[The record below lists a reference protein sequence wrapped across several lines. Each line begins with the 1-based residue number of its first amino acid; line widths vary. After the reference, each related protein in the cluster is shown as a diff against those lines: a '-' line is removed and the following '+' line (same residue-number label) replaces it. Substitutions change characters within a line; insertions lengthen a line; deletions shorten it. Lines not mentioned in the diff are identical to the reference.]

1 MRTKLGTILA
11 VIGTAGATT
20 FAIAANVST
29 DGYVY
34 LNADDPGGNY
44 SFNSVGRWYEN
55 GAPASSAPT
64 PGKNYL
70 VQSTSGSMRV
80 LRVEG
85 NQTFQGS
92 SLTLDNGEIRASGG
106 NPFTVGSL
114 IVYKGMMSAANAS
127 MQLKMAG
134 GIAMRDGGELQF
146 GGGWRRSFECS
157 ANIVGDSTTKLVV
170 NASGYDTT
178 ATAVTVPYWLVC
190 LSGDNS
196 AFTGSIAVNTYAW
209 EDKQIYL
216 PSALVA
222 GSDNSLGNASTMSFA
237 SRTAL
242 LGKGAAISD
251 ARSVTVGGLFTIG
264 AYTAGN
270 AGYGLKL
277 DGGMTITG
285 TGSSI
290 LYITNCVSSA
300 VTVLG
305 DVNLSGFVKI
315 VVQTGTLKFAAGYNQ
330 PSVPVEVA
338 TGAKIASEDGAIV
351 GSISRMDESVPF
363 AVVLPSVNADALN
376 RSNAGFSYAI
386 LSSASLSSLELADFD
401 LYGGVTREYF
411 EIADNANNVP
421 TLYWKRD
428 ADIEHG
434 VYWAF
439 GSDSGS
445 GYRVDAFWTND
456 GTTKTT
462 ANSSNDYL
470 IESDKMV
477 RQRSTSQSS
486 FAGHILSVLGGGDLS
501 IHDGT
506 TANTADLQLFENSRI
521 LVRGTGTT
529 GTFSGGLFIRSS
541 ANGYAHI
548 ETEAGTMNLNSTLT
562 GSGNVQYRGFN
573 GTSYSGKIYV
583 KGDNSAFTG
592 KVSLPH
598 AAMSVM
604 FAGENAVGG
613 NPARFA
619 ANGLEVADGVTLWCD
634 ATYPFSVTSQNRGVK
649 VLGVANI
656 DVADGQTCEMTT
668 AISGAGSIVKKN
680 AGTLRLG
687 NDDSSFTGGVT
698 LNAGV
703 IETVS
708 TNAFGVS
715 SLTYAGGT
723 LKVSCD
729 GPLVIRGST
738 PISASSPVPVAVS
751 PNGAD
756 WDGSKTPLFLF
767 PDATGITDATIG
779 SYIVPTGRRANA
791 TKYIVESTVAG
802 ILVSAKADRGLSIFI
817 R

>member
-1 MRTKLGTILA
+1 MKTRIEKSLA
-11 VIGTAGATT
+11 AFSMTVAMSSAA
-20 FAIAANVST
+20 FAANVST

-44 SFNSVGRWYEN
+44 SFHTVGRWYEN
-55 GAPASSAPT
+55 GSPASSAPT
-64 PGKNYL
+64 SGKNYL

-80 LRVEG
+80 LRVDG
-85 NQTFQGS
+85 SRIFQGS

-127 MQLKMAG
+127 TQLKMAG
-134 GIAMRDGGELQF
+134 GIAMWDGGELHF

-157 ANIVGDSTTKLVV
+157 ANITGGSTAKLVV
-170 NASGYDTT
+170 DASGYDMS

-196 AFTGSIAVNTYAW
+196 AFTGSITVNTYAW

-251 ARSVTVGGLFTIG
+251 ARSVNVGGLFTIG

-290 LYITNCVSSA
+290 LYITNCVPSA

-305 DVNLSGFVKI
+305 NVNLSGFVKI

-428 ADIEHG
+428 ADNAHG
-434 VYWAF
+434 VYWAY
-439 GSDSGS
+439 GKDSGS
-445 GYRVDAFWTND
+445 GYIVDAYWTND
-456 GTTKTT
+456 GSTKVR
-462 ANSSNDYL
+462 AGSANDYI
-470 IESDKMV
+470 IEDGKMV
-477 RQRSTSQSS
+477 RQYSTSQSN
-486 FAGHILSVLGGGDLS
+486 FAGHMLSVLGGGDLS
-501 IHDGT
+501 IQDGT
-506 TANTADLQLFENSRI
+506 MANTADLQLFENGI
-521 LVRGTGTT
+521 IKLRGISAA
-529 GTFSGGLFIRSS
+529 GTFGGTMTVRTS
-541 ANGYAHI
+541 ANGYAKV
-548 ETEAGTMNLNSTLT
+548 EAEAGTLNLNSSLI
-562 GSGNVQYRGFN
+562 GDGNVRYQTSAS
-573 GTSYSGKIYV
+573 GTIYV
-583 KGDNSAFTG
+583 KGDDRAFIG
-592 KVSLPH
+592 KVQIPH
-598 AAMSVM
+598 SALTVK

-634 ATYPFSVTSQNRGVK
+634 ATYPFSVTQPNRGVK
-649 VLGVANI
+649 VLGVANV

-698 LNAGV
+698 LNMGV
-703 IETVS
+703 IEAVS

-729 GPLVIRGST
+729 GPLVIRGPT

-756 WDGSKTPLFLF
+756 WDGAKTPLFLF
-767 PDATGITDATIG
+767 PDSTGITDATIG

>member
-1 MRTKLGTILA
+1 MKTRIEKSLA
-11 VIGTAGATT
+11 AFSMTVAMSSAA
-20 FAIAANVST
+20 FAANVST

-64 PGKNYL
+64 SGKNYL

-80 LRVEG
+80 LRVDG
-85 NQTFQGS
+85 SRIFQGS

-127 MQLKMAG
+127 TQLKMAG
-134 GIAMRDGGELQF
+134 GIAMQNGGELQF

-196 AFTGSIAVNTYAW
+196 AFTGSIAVKTYAW

-222 GSDNSLGNASTMSFA
+222 GSDNSLGNASAMTFA

-251 ARSVTVGGLFTIG
+251 ARSITVGGLFSIG

-277 DGGMTITG
+277 DGGMTIAG
-285 TGSSI
+285 TGDSV
-290 LYITNCVSSA
+290 LYVTNCVSSA

-305 DVNLSGFVKI
+305 NVVLSGFSKI
-315 VVQTGTLKFAAGYNQ
+315 VVQSGTLKFASGYNNALL
-330 PSVPVEVA
+330 PVEVCP
-338 TGAKIASEDGAIV
+338 GASIASEAG
-351 GSISRMDESVPF
+351 
-363 AVVLPSVNADALN
+363 AVVGALASTDGSAPISVALPAVDTAALN
-376 RSNAGFSYAI
+376 RSNAGFSYPL
-386 LSSASLSSLELADFD
+386 LSSSTLSTDQFH
-401 LYGGVTREYF
+401 LYGRVTREQF
-411 EIADNANNVP
+411 VIEDNVAGVP
-421 TLYWKRD
+421 TLYWKRETD
-428 ADIEHG
+428 NAHD
-434 VYWAF
+434 VYWAY
-439 GSDSGS
+439 GTDSGS
-445 GYRVDAFWTND
+445 GYIVDAYWTND
-456 GTTKTT
+456 GSTKVR
-462 ANSSNDYL
+462 AGSANDYI
-470 IESDKMV
+470 IEDGKMV
-477 RQRSTSQSS
+477 RQRSTSQSN
-486 FAGHILSVLGGGDLS
+486 FAGHMLSILGGGDLS

-506 TANTADLQLFENSRI
+506 KANTADLQLFENGI
-521 LVRGTGTT
+521 IKLRGSPAA
-529 GTFSGGLFIRSS
+529 GTFGGTMTVRTS
-541 ANGYAHI
+541 ANGYAKV
-548 ETEAGTMNLNSTLT
+548 EAEAGTLNLNSSLI
-562 GSGNVQYRGFN
+562 GDGNVRYQTSAS
-573 GTSYSGKIYV
+573 GTIYV
-583 KGDNSAFTG
+583 KGDNRAFIG
-592 KVSLPH
+592 KVQIPH
-598 AAMSVM
+598 STLTVK

-649 VLGVANI
+649 VLGVANV

-687 NDDSSFTGGVT
+687 NDDSSFAGGVA

-703 IETVS
+703 IEAVS

-715 SLTYAGGT
+715 SLTYVGGT
-723 LKVSCD
+723 LKVSCN
-729 GPLVIRGST
+729 GPLVIRGVT
-738 PISASSPVPVAVS
+738 PIATSSPVPVAVS
-751 PNGAD
+751 PDGAD
-756 WDGSKTPLFLF
+756 WDGAKTPLFLF
-767 PDATGITDATIG
+767 PDSTEITDATIG
-779 SYIVPTGRRANA
+779 SYIVPTGHRAYA

>member
-1 MRTKLGTILA
+1 MKTRIEKSLA
-11 VIGTAGATT
+11 AFSMTVAMSSAA
-20 FAIAANVST
+20 FAANVST

-64 PGKNYL
+64 SGKDYL
-70 VQSTSGSMRV
+70 VQSTSESMRV

-134 GIAMRDGGELQF
+134 GIEMQNGGELQF

-170 NASGYDTT
+170 NASGYDMS
-178 ATAVTVPYWLVC
+178 ATAVAIPYWLVC

-222 GSDNSLGNASTMSFA
+222 GSDNSLGNASAMTFA

-277 DGGMTITG
+277 DGGMTIIG

-305 DVNLSGFVKI
+305 NVNLSGFSKI

-428 ADIEHG
+428 VDIEHG
-434 VYWAF
+434 VYWAS

-456 GTTKTT
+456 GTTKSW

-470 IESDKMV
+470 IESGKRV

-486 FAGHILSVLGGGDLS
+486 FSGHILSVLGGGDLS

-506 TANTADLQLFENSRI
+506 TANTADLQLFENGIII
-521 LVRGTGTT
+521 LRGSPAA
-529 GTFSGGLFIRSS
+529 GTFGGTMTVRTS
-541 ANGYAHI
+541 ANGYAKV
-548 ETEAGTMNLNSTLT
+548 EAEAGTLNLNSSLI
-562 GSGNVQYRGFN
+562 GDGNVRYQ
-573 GTSYSGKIYV
+573 TSYSGTIYV
-583 KGDNSAFTG
+583 KGDNSAFIG
-592 KVSLPH
+592 KVQIPH
-598 AAMSVM
+598 SALTVK

-619 ANGLEVADGVTLWCD
+619 ANGLEVADGATLWCD
-634 ATYPFSVTSQNRGVK
+634 ATYPFSVTQPNRGVK
-649 VLGVANI
+649 VLGVANV

-723 LKVSCD
+723 LKVSCN
-729 GPLVIRGST
+729 GPLVIRGVT
-738 PISASSPVPVAVS
+738 PIATSSPVPVAVS
-751 PNGAD
+751 PDGAD
-756 WDGSKTPLFLF
+756 WDGAKTPLFLF
-767 PDATGITDATIG
+767 PDSTGITDATIG

-802 ILVSAKADRGLSIFI
+802 ILVSAKADRGLALII

>member
-1 MRTKLGTILA
+1 MKTRIEKSLA
-11 VIGTAGATT
+11 AFSMTVAMSSAA
-20 FAIAANVST
+20 FAANVST

-55 GAPASSAPT
+55 GSPASSAPT
-64 PGKNYL
+64 SGKNYL

-134 GIAMRDGGELQF
+134 GIAMRDGGELHF

-170 NASGYDTT
+170 NKSEYETT
-178 ATAVTVPYWLVC
+178 ATAVAIPYWLVC

-222 GSDNSLGNASTMSFA
+222 GSDNSLGNASAMTFA

-305 DVNLSGFVKI
+305 NVNLSGFSKI

-330 PSVPVEVA
+330 PSVPIEVA
-338 TGAKIASEDGAIV
+338 PGAKIASENGAIV
-351 GSISRMDESVPF
+351 GSISRLDESSPLS
-363 AVVLPSVNADALN
+363 VVLPTVDTAALN

-428 ADIEHG
+428 VDIEHG
-434 VYWAF
+434 VYWAS

-456 GTTKTT
+456 GTTKSW

-470 IESDKMV
+470 IESGKRV

-486 FAGHILSVLGGGDLS
+486 FSGHILSVLGGGDLS

-506 TANTADLQLFENSRI
+506 TANTADLQLFENGIII
-521 LVRGTGTT
+521 LRGSPAA
-529 GTFSGGLFIRSS
+529 GTFGGTMTVRTS
-541 ANGYAHI
+541 ANGYAKVEA
-548 ETEAGTMNLNSTLT
+548 ETGTLNLNSSLI
-562 GSGNVQYRGFN
+562 GDGNVRYQ
-573 GTSYSGKIYV
+573 TSYSGTIYV
-583 KGDNSAFTG
+583 KGDNSAFIG
-592 KVSLPH
+592 KVQIPH
-598 AAMSVM
+598 SALTVK

-619 ANGLEVADGVTLWCD
+619 ANGLEVADGATLWCD
-634 ATYPFSVTSQNRGVK
+634 ATYPFSVTQPNRGVK
-649 VLGVANI
+649 VLGVANV
-656 DVADGQTCEMTT
+656 DVADGQTCKMTT

-715 SLTYAGGT
+715 SLTYVGGT
-723 LKVSCD
+723 LKVSCN
-729 GPLVIRGST
+729 GPLVIRGVT
-738 PISASSPVPVAVS
+738 PIATSSPVPVAVS
-751 PNGAD
+751 PDGAD
-756 WDGSKTPLFLF
+756 WDGAKTPLFLF
-767 PDATGITDATIG
+767 PDSTGITDATIG

>member
-1 MRTKLGTILA
+1 MKTRIEKSLA
-11 VIGTAGATT
+11 AFSMTVAMSSAA
-20 FAIAANVST
+20 FAANVST

-64 PGKNYL
+64 SGKNYL
-70 VQSTSGSMRV
+70 VQSTSESMRV

-134 GIAMRDGGELQF
+134 GIAMRDGGELHF

-157 ANIVGDSTTKLVV
+157 ANITGGSTAKLVV
-170 NASGYDTT
+170 DASGYDMS

-251 ARSVTVGGLFTIG
+251 ARSVTVGGLFTVG

-315 VVQTGTLKFAAGYNQ
+315 VVQTGTLKFATGYNQ

-428 ADIEHG
+428 VDIEHG
-434 VYWAF
+434 VYWAS

-456 GTTKTT
+456 GTTKSW

-470 IESDKMV
+470 IESGKRV

-486 FAGHILSVLGGGDLS
+486 FSGHILSVLGGGDLS

-506 TANTADLQLFENSRI
+506 TANTADLQLFENGIII
-521 LVRGTGTT
+521 LRGSPAA
-529 GTFSGGLFIRSS
+529 GTFGGTMTVRTS
-541 ANGYAHI
+541 ANGYAKV
-548 ETEAGTMNLNSTLT
+548 EAEAGTLNLNSSLI
-562 GSGNVQYRGFN
+562 GDGNVRYQ
-573 GTSYSGKIYV
+573 TSYSGTIYV
-583 KGDNSAFTG
+583 KGDNSAFIG
-592 KVSLPH
+592 KVQIPH
-598 AAMSVM
+598 SALTVK

-619 ANGLEVADGVTLWCD
+619 ANGLEVADGATLWCD
-634 ATYPFSVTSQNRGVK
+634 ATYPFSVTQPNRGVK
-649 VLGVANI
+649 VLGVANV

-715 SLTYAGGT
+715 SLTYVGGT
-723 LKVSCD
+723 LKVSCN
-729 GPLVIRGST
+729 GPLVIRGVT
-738 PISASSPVPVAVS
+738 PIATSSPVPVAVS
-751 PNGAD
+751 PDGAD
-756 WDGSKTPLFLF
+756 WDGAKTPLFLF
-767 PDATGITDATIG
+767 PDSTGITDATIG